1 MKLRIIAKYS
11 RDEFTDGECI
21 WEEKQ
26 EDMGTVERTTKFS
39 GKILNEFQKDWS
51 QFVERVLAHNPSK
64 EEFLEKLG
72 KKADS
77 LEQIVF
83 GKTLP
88 FWRNPKNI
96 GSIQLLIDPEF
107 SPLPWEILRT
117 QKGFLFQD
125 ENYRRG
131 IRIDTIQK
139 ENTNK
144 TNSVLLVCNPVKSN
158 LVATVNE
165 ECSQL
170 FPILEKKLNLRI
182 LKDNNLTR
190 VRFIEEMGSVKYLHY
205 AGHTEKKG
213 IPLGANDF
221 LYTKEIAGHSFSNLD
236 LVFFN
241 SCHSSFDSTEQTGL
255 TTSFLNAG
263 AKEVIGFLF
272 PVETNL
278 AKSIGIKFW
287 DSFLK
292 SKNSHN
298 SLAKIRKS
306 LYNGSAQEII
316 TAISLVH
323 FSTEEQKPK
332 IRKSLAITI
341 VLFVLFFCIVLL
353 REKKEPIKVDNFEVS
368 EPKSFPTKKRIVESG
383 LPKDPLLER
392 ISQLKNSE
400 FRKMALQ
407 FLKTKH
413 EFLDDTQKKELLESI
428 LSEKSSEEKMYY
440 EFKTRSGF

>member
-11 RDEFTDGECI
+11 RDERTDGECF

-26 EDMGTVERTTKFS
+26 ENFGTVERTTQFS
-39 GKILNEFQKDWS
+39 GKILREFQNDWTL
-51 QFVERVLAHNPSK
+51 FVERVLSQNPSK

-72 KKADS
+72 KKSDT

-88 FWRNPKNI
+88 FWRKPGFQ

-107 SPLPWEILRT
+107 SPIPWEILRT
-117 QKGFLFQD
+117 HKGFLFQD
-125 ENYRRG
+125 SEYRRG

-139 ENTNK
+139 ENVTIE
-144 TNSVLLVCNPVKSN
+144 NSILLVCNPVKPN

-165 ECSQL
+165 ECNIL
-170 FPILEKKLNLRI
+170 FPILEKKLKLRI
-182 LKDNNLTR
+182 LKENHLTR
-190 VRFIEEMGSVKYLHY
+190 VRLTEEMSSVKYLHY

-221 LYTKEIAGHSFSNLD
+221 LYSMEISGHSFSNLH

-241 SCHSSFDSTEQTGL
+241 SCHSSFDSTEQSGL
-255 TTSFLNAG
+255 TTSFLKAG

-272 PVETNL
+272 PVETNM
-278 AKSIGIKFW
+278 AKNIGIKFW
-287 DSFLK
+287 ESFLK
-292 SKNSHN
+292 TKNSHK
-298 SLAKIRKS
+298 SLEKIRKT
-306 LYNGSAQEII
+306 LYNGSAKDII

-323 FSTEEQKPK
+323 FSTQKP
-332 IRKSLAITI
+332 ITQSSRLI
-341 VLFVLFFCIVLL
+341 GIMFVLLFLFFSILFL
-353 REKKEPIKVDNFEVS
+353 GEKKEPIKVDNPNIVDQKNIVS
-368 EPKSFPTKKRIVESG
+368 KKQNVLAS
-383 LPKDPLLER
+383 DPIFDR
-392 ISQLKNSE
+392 ISRLKNSE
-400 FRKMALQ
+400 FRKMTIS

-413 EFLDDTQKKELLESI
+413 ELLDDSQKRELLESI
-428 LSEKSSEEKMYY
+428 FSTDNSEEKMYY

>member
-11 RDEFTDGECI
+11 RDERTDGECF

-26 EDMGTVERTTKFS
+26 ENFGTVERTTQFS
-39 GKILNEFQKDWS
+39 GKILREFQNDWTL
-51 QFVERVLAHNPSK
+51 FVERVLSQNPSK

-72 KKADS
+72 KKSDT

-88 FWRNPKNI
+88 FWRKPGFQ

-107 SPLPWEILRT
+107 SPIPWEILRT
-117 QKGFLFQD
+117 HKGFLFQD
-125 ENYRRG
+125 SEYRRG

-139 ENTNK
+139 ENVTIE
-144 TNSVLLVCNPVKSN
+144 NSILLVCNPVKPN

-165 ECSQL
+165 ECNIL
-170 FPILEKKLNLRI
+170 FPILEKKLKLRI
-182 LKDNNLTR
+182 LKENHLTR
-190 VRFIEEMGSVKYLHY
+190 VRLTEEMSSVKYLHY

-221 LYTKEIAGHSFSNLD
+221 LYSMEISGHSFSNLH

-241 SCHSSFDSTEQTGL
+241 SCHSSFDSTEQSGL
-255 TTSFLNAG
+255 TTSFLKAG

-272 PVETNL
+272 PVETNM
-278 AKSIGIKFW
+278 AKNIGIKFW
-287 DSFLK
+287 ESFLK
-292 SKNSHN
+292 TKNSHK
-298 SLAKIRKS
+298 SLEKIRKT
-306 LYNGSAQEII
+306 LYNGSAKDII

-323 FSTEEQKPK
+323 FSTQKP
-332 IRKSLAITI
+332 ITQSSRLI
-341 VLFVLFFCIVLL
+341 GITFVLLFLFFSILFL
-353 REKKEPIKVDNFEVS
+353 GEKKEPIKVDNPNIVDQKNIVS
-368 EPKSFPTKKRIVESG
+368 KKQNVLAS
-383 LPKDPLLER
+383 DPIFDR
-392 ISQLKNSE
+392 ISRLKNSE
-400 FRKMALQ
+400 FRKMAIS

-413 EFLDDTQKKELLESI
+413 ELLDDSQKRELLESI
-428 LSEKSSEEKMYY
+428 FSTDNSEEKMYY

>member
-26 EDMGTVERTTKFS
+26 DDLGTVERTTKFS
-39 GKILNEFQKDWS
+39 GKVLNEFQKDWA
-51 QFVERVLAHNPSK
+51 QFVERVLAQNPSK

-72 KKADS
+72 KKADN

-83 GKTLP
+83 GRTLP
-88 FWRNPKNI
+88 FWRNPKLT

-107 SPLPWEILRT
+107 SPIPWEILRT

-144 TNSVLLVCNPVKSN
+144 NNSILLVCNPVKSN
-158 LVATVNE
+158 LIATVNE
-165 ECSQL
+165 ECSKL
-170 FPILEKKLNLRI
+170 FPILETKLNLRI
-182 LKDNNLTR
+182 LKDAHLTR
-190 VRFIEEMGSVKYLHY
+190 VSLLEEIGSVRYLHY

-213 IPLGANDF
+213 IPIGANDF
-221 LYTKEIAGHSFSNLD
+221 LYTKEIAGHSFSNLE

-241 SCHSSFDSTEQTGL
+241 SCHSSFDSIEQTGL

-287 DSFLK
+287 ELYIK
-292 SKNSHN
+292 SKNSHRA
-298 SLAKIRKS
+298 LGKIRKS
-306 LYNGSAQEII
+306 LYDGSSKEII

-323 FSTEEQKPK
+323 FSTEEQKRNTKRP
-332 IRKSLAITI
+332 ITITI

-353 REKKEPIKVDNFEVS
+353 REKKEPIRVENFEVS
-368 EPKSFPTKKRIVESG
+368 EPKSFPTKKRKEVSV

-413 EFLDDTQKKELLESI
+413 EFLDDNQKKELLEFI
-428 LSEKSSEEKMYY
+428 LSQKSSEEKMYY